1 MRENAAYENVDERG
15 VRERTER
22 PEGRPELDHVVHP
35 RATRH
40 GVELVR
46 VSPHGE
52 GARLLDV
59 DETAAD
65 LVPFDARSPAERKAE
80 HGEAVVDPRVDVHG
94 HGAWRQDAEREPA
107 RRDRGE
113 VFGAFEER
121 ENLVERALD
130 QLDALEATHGARSR
144 DPRAQG
150 DARPTTPDFHKCAF
164 GWIDGVDAAE
174 KRWILVR
181 EVRRLLVHG
190 ARVRIPRCFRS
201 ERQRVSP
208 QAPPT
213 FADPSVVA
221 SIRGASKTYAR
232 GDAPVRALVSA
243 DLDVRAGE
251 MVALLGPSGC
261 GKSTLLNVLSGVDA
275 LDEGSANVAGID
287 LTRGSSADLVTLRR
301 ERIGIVFQAFHLVPN
316 LSAEE
321 NVALPL
327 ALGGRRD
334 DARVASLL
342 ARVGLGNRARH
353 FPSELSGGEQQRV
366 ALARALVHRPRLLLL
381 DEPTGNLDSA
391 SGEVVL
397 ALLDE
402 LRREAQV
409 AVVLATHD
417 ERVSLRADRR
427 VRMRDGRIV
436 ADGVE

>member
-1 MRENAAYENVDERG
+1 MPAARTLKKDD
-15 VRERTER
+15 VR
-22 PEGRPELDHVVHP
+22 
-35 RATRH
+35 A
-40 GVELVR
+40 
-46 VSPHGE
+46 
-52 GARLLDV
+52 
-59 DETAAD
+59 
-65 LVPFDARSPAERKAE
+65 
-80 HGEAVVDPRVDVHG
+80 
-94 HGAWRQDAEREPA
+94 
-107 RRDRGE
+107 
-113 VFGAFEER
+113 
-121 ENLVERALD
+121 
-130 QLDALEATHGARSR
+130 
-144 DPRAQG
+144 
-150 DARPTTPDFHKCAF
+150 
-164 GWIDGVDAAE
+164 
-174 KRWILVR
+174 
-181 EVRRLLVHG
+181 
-190 ARVRIPRCFRS
+190 RIPRPARG
-201 ERQRVSP
+201 ERPRVK
-208 QAPPT
+208 AVDPT
-213 FADPSVVA
+213 PLEPTSAVA

-243 DLDVRAGE
+243 DLDVQAGE

-261 GKSTLLNVLSGVDA
+261 GKSTLLNVLSGVDK
-275 LDEGSANVAGID
+275 LDEGSAHVAGID
-287 LTRGSSADLVTLRR
+287 LARASPADLVTLRR

-342 ARVGLGNRARH
+342 ERVGLGSRARH

-397 ALLDE
+397 ALLEE
-402 LRREAQV
+402 LRRETRV

-436 ADGVE
+436 ADGIE